1 MKYLNKILETN
12 EITPD
17 MREKAERLYLEAKS
31 RTENLPLTFGEDAQ
45 LMLSNHLMALI
56 KRVLEGKLIDPM
68 EEEMLSEIS
77 EKAWEY
83 ADIIAGPLFVEA
95 GIEKDRTELFLV
107 GTHAEMA
114 MAAEAAR

>member
-45 LMLSNHLMALI
+45 LI
-56 KRVLEGKLIDPM
+56 TKRKGQGMFYHQTDH
-68 EEEMLSEIS
+68 S
-77 EKAWEY
+77 
-83 ADIIAGPLFVEA
+83 
-95 GIEKDRTELFLV
+95 
-107 GTHAEMA
+107 
-114 MAAEAAR
+114 